1 MKPVK
6 WVVVTA
12 AVLCL
17 TFAVSAQQ
25 SQQGQPKQ
33 GQPQADQDRIEAAH
47 SELLNAKDKAAEASR
62 LTETV
67 APALPGAAPSSVP
80 IPRKNFIDEHLFGR
94 IERDTIP
101 HSPLAGDEEFLR
113 RVYLDAVGFLPTP
126 EKVRSFVADTDP
138 NKRDKLIDS
147 LIGTEEF
154 ADQWAYHYGELFRT
168 RAAAF
173 HYWTKLWLK
182 VDRPY
187 NEVFAD
193 MVTPTTKNSRG
204 LPTAMTFY
212 DAVGNTAARDG
223 AFTDR
228 DNYRGLNRLD
238 WIDGMTSE
246 IGRVFLGLSIECFS
260 CHNGAGHTD
269 SFNMFLGSMKRVD
282 FWQQAA
288 FFGKMR
294 SIGSSDGS
302 GRNFYGEQAQVD
314 DLAPGYNTGDDW
326 PYYTPAEG
334 RFPRDG
340 KTYEPAFL
348 LTGEKPKPG
357 EDPRKALG
365 RILPSHIQFARA
377 AVNNIWAKLMVVG
390 LVEPIDG
397 FDLKRLDPKNAP
409 PKPWTIQPNNPE
421 LLQALAEDFRANNYS
436 IQHVIKTIMKSNAYQ
451 LSTSFPGE
459 FKNAYIPYYARRFV
473 RVLTPVEAVDL
484 VAEATDTPFAINE
497 VRGTVGNRAQ
507 KFEEPFTYVSQLFDP
522 VIVKVGRPSNENNA
536 IYAFMQA
543 YYQAERTTPPVD
555 KNVASPVQAM
565 MMMTSPI
572 VTKRISA
579 EGTTRVANLLKSSK
593 TDDQVIEELFLAA
606 LSRRPKTQ
614 EVEVAKRVI
623 AKDRKTGF
631 EDIQWALLNSTEFL
645 VNH

>member
-1 MKPVK
+1 MKLAKFVL
-6 WVVVTA
+6 TTTM
-12 AVLCL
+12 VLCL
-17 TFAVSAQQ
+17 TLVVTAQLPQ
-25 SQQGQPKQ
+25 KDPPQPGPKQ
-33 GQPQADQDRIEAAH
+33 VDQDRIEAAH
-47 SELLNAKDKAAEASR
+47 SELLKAQDKAAEASR
-62 LTETV
+62 LTQAV
-67 APALPGAAPSSVP
+67 ASALPGAAASSAP
-80 IPRKNFIDEHLFGR
+80 IPRKNFVDEHIFGR
-94 IERDTIP
+94 IDSDKIP
-101 HSPLAGDEEFLR
+101 HAPLAGDEEFLR
-113 RVYLDAVGFLPTP
+113 RAYLDAVGFLPKP

-154 ADQWAYHYGELFRT
+154 ADQWAYHYGELYRT
-168 RAAAF
+168 KAAAF
-173 HYWTKLWLK
+173 HYWTKQWLK

-193 MVTPTTKNSRG
+193 MVTPVTKNSRG
-204 LPTAMTFY
+204 MATAMTFY
-212 DAVGNTAARDG
+212 DAVGQTAARDG

-238 WIDGMTSE
+238 WIDGMTTE
-246 IGRVFLGLSIECFS
+246 IGRIFLGVSIECFS
-260 CHNGAGHTD
+260 CHNGAGHAD
-269 SFNMFLGSMKRVD
+269 SFNMFLGSMKRTD

-288 FFGKMR
+288 FFGRMR

-314 DLAPGYNTGDDW
+314 DLGHGYNTGDDW

-340 KTYEPAFL
+340 KTYEPAFI

-365 RILPSHIQFARA
+365 RILPGHIQFARA
-377 AVNNIWAKLMVVG
+377 AVNIVWQKLMVVG
-390 LVEPIDG
+390 LVEPFDG
-397 FDLKRLDPKNAP
+397 FDLKRLDSKNP
-409 PKPWTIQPNNPE
+409 PPAPWTIQPANPE

-436 IQHVIKTIMKSNAYQ
+436 IQRVIKTIMKSSAYQ

-459 FKNAYIPYYARRFV
+459 FKNAYIPYYARRFA
-473 RVLTPVEAVDL
+473 RVLTPPEAVDL
-484 VAEATDTPFAINE
+484 VAQATDAPFSIKDIDYM
-497 VRGTVGNRAQ
+497 GDDRAYE
-507 KFEEPFTYVSQLFDP
+507 KPFTYVKQLYDP
-522 VIVKVGRPSNENNA
+522 VNLKTETPSGENGA
-536 IYAFMQA
+536 IFAFMQA

-565 MMMTSPI
+565 MMMSSPI
-572 VTKRISA
+572 VTKRIRG
-579 EGTTRVANLLKSSK
+579 EGTTRVANLLKSGK
-593 TDDQVIEELFLAA
+593 TDDQMIEELFLST
-606 LSRRPKTQ
+606 LSRRPKTD

-623 AKDRKTGF
+623 ATDKKVGL
-631 EDIQWALLNSTEFL
+631 EDIQWALLNTTEFL